1 MTIDDAVVKTAADSI
16 SRGECIVLFD
26 DFAEDGGADLVMAAA
41 LVTTAQMAF
50 FVRYTG
56 GFIAVALPESRC
68 NRLRIPSVVDN
79 DEDWRTPHHG
89 VAVDAAEGIG
99 TGISATDRAHT
110 ARLLADPESAHA
122 DFTRPGHV
130 IPLRV
135 PRRAYRSGAA
145 DPIATALYLCAAGGF
160 PAALRSQLVQD
171 AGPRMT
177 GAEAEVFARA
187 HGLLSVS
194 HVAVLRAV
202 NPATVL

>member
-79 DEDWRTPHHG
+79 DEDWRTPHPG
-89 VAVDAAEGIG
+89 VAVL
-99 TGISATDRAHT
+99 SATDRPHT
-110 ARLLADPESAHA
+110 ARFLADPESAHA